1 MRLAIVVEGRTEEE
15 FVNGL
20 VAPEL
25 RCLGITSQPIVLGGN
40 VSIDRVAAEMADL
53 SWDFE
58 SVTSLVDYYGF
69 KDKRH
74 HTPEAL
80 QNSIDNRTRMM
91 IGRKYNQY
99 RIFSYVQ
106 RHELEGL
113 LFSDTNAFDRLFGRN
128 KEYGMRLKDIRSLF
142 HTPEDINDSSETAP
156 SKRIASVIPRYD
168 KVLDGPLVA
177 METGLKAIRLECPRF
192 DAWISHLES
201 QAGTD

>member
-40 VSIDRVAAEMADL
+40 VSVDRVAAEMADL

-69 KDKRH
+69 KDKRKQS
-74 HTPEAL
+74 PENL
-80 QNSIDNRTRMM
+80 QNAIDNRTRTM
-91 IGRKYNQY
+91 IRRKYNQN

-106 RHELEGL
+106 KHEFEAL
-113 LFSDTNAFDRLFGRN
+113 LFSEASAFDRLFEKT
-128 KEYGMRLKDIRSLF
+128 KEYGRKLEEIRLPF
-142 HTPEDINDSSETAP
+142 HTPEDIDDDPQTAP
-156 SKRIASVIPRYD
+156 SKRIASIIPKYD
-168 KVLDGPLVA
+168 KVIDGPLVA
-177 METGLKAIRLECPRF
+177 METGLKTMRLACPRF
-192 DAWISHLES
+192 DAWVARLES
-201 QAGTD
+201 QAITD

>member
-69 KDKRH
+69 KDKRN
-74 HTPEAL
+74 HTPEHI
-80 QNSIDNRTRMM
+80 QNSIDNRTGDI

-106 RHELEGL
+106 KHESEGL
-113 LFSDTNAFDRLFGRN
+113 LFSDTSAFDRLFGRN
-128 KEYGMRLKDIRSLF
+128 KEYGMRLRDIRLPF

-156 SKRIASVIPRYD
+156 SKRIASVVPRYD

-177 METGLKAIRLECPRF
+177 METGLRAIRLECPRF

-201 QAGTD
+201 QADTD